1 MAQTGLFLGFVLGV
15 ALLALTVF
23 LTGRGW
29 RQYSVTSV
37 PTPTGGGSSGNAGE
51 SERGSGTET
60 GTAARR
66 WADDPTVLSL
76 VFLLA
81 ALGFGAVAVLFVGGS
96 TIPEGVSDA
105 AGPVLVAGTL
115 TVVVTHLFYG
125 TYHAARGRGLER
137 SQAALLGSWVL
148 GLLFVVGVALRLV
161 GLL

>member
-15 ALLALTVF
+15 VLLALTVF

-29 RQYSVTSV
+29 RHYTVTSV
-37 PTPTGGGSSGNAGE
+37 PTPTGGGSAGGA
-51 SERGSGTET
+51 SDS
-60 GTAARR
+60 AARR

-96 TIPEGVSDA
+96 TIPEGVTSA

-115 TVVVTHLFYG
+115 TVVVAYLFYG

>member
-15 ALLALTVF
+15 VLLALTVF

-29 RQYSVTSV
+29 RHYTVTSV
-37 PTPTGGGSSGNAGE
+37 PTPTGGGSA
-51 SERGSGTET
+51 GSGGGDT
-60 GTAARR
+60 ARR
-66 WADDPTVLSL
+66 WGDDPTVLSL
-76 VFLLA
+76 VFVLA
-81 ALGFGAVAVLFVGGS
+81 ALGFGAMAVLFVGGS
-96 TIPEGVSDA
+96 AIPESVTNA

-115 TVVVTHLFYG
+115 GVVVAYLFYG

>member
-15 ALLALTVF
+15 VLLALTVF

-29 RQYSVTSV
+29 RHYSVTNV
-37 PTPTGGGSSGNAGE
+37 PVPTGGRSSGGTSE
-51 SERGSGTET
+51 ST
-60 GTAARR
+60 ARR

-96 TIPEGVSDA
+96 AIPESVTSA

-115 TVVVTHLFYG
+115 TVVVAYLFYG
-125 TYHAARGRGLER
+125 TYHAARGRGLTR
-137 SQAALLGSWVL
+137 SQATLLGSWVL

>member
-29 RQYSVTSV
+29 RQYSVTNV
-37 PTPTGGGSSGNAGE
+37 PTPTGGGSSGNAGTDE
-51 SERGSGTET
+51 STAV
-60 GTAARR
+60 TAADR

-96 TIPEGVSDA
+96 TIPESVSDA

-115 TVVVTHLFYG
+115 TVVVTYLFYG

>member
-51 SERGSGTET
+51 SERERGS

-115 TVVVTHLFYG
+115 TVVITYLFYG

>member
-15 ALLALTVF
+15 VLLALTVF

-29 RQYSVTSV
+29 RHYSVTSV
-37 PTPTGGGSSGNAGE
+37 PTPTGGGSA
-51 SERGSGTET
+51 GSGS
-60 GTAARR
+60 GSGSDSRR

-76 VFLLA
+76 VFVLA
-81 ALGFGAVAVLFVGGS
+81 ALGFGAMAVLFVGGS
-96 TIPEGVSDA
+96 AIPESVTNV
-105 AGPVLVAGTL
+105 AGPALVAGTL
-115 TVVVTHLFYG
+115 GVVVAYLFYG
-125 TYHAARGRGLER
+125 TYHAARGHGLAR

>member
-51 SERGSGTET
+51 SERERGSGSGS

-66 WADDPTVLSL
+66 WADDPTVLS
-76 VFLLA
+76 
-81 ALGFGAVAVLFVGGS
+81 LGFGAVAVLFVGGS

-115 TVVVTHLFYG
+115 TVVVTYLFYG

>member
-15 ALLALTVF
+15 VLLALTVF

-29 RQYSVTSV
+29 RHYTVTSV
-37 PTPTGGGSSGNAGE
+37 PTPTGGGSAG
-51 SERGSGTET
+51 GGGGDT
-60 GTAARR
+60 ARR
-66 WADDPTVLSL
+66 WGDDPTVLSL
-76 VFLLA
+76 VFVLA
-81 ALGFGAVAVLFVGGS
+81 ALGFGAMAVLFVGGS
-96 TIPEGVSDA
+96 AIPESVTNA
-105 AGPVLVAGTL
+105 AGPALVAGTL
-115 TVVVTHLFYG
+115 GVVVAYLFYG

>member
-15 ALLALTVF
+15 VLLVLTVF

-29 RQYSVTSV
+29 RHYSVTSV
-37 PTPTGGGSSGNAGE
+37 PTPTGGGSA
-51 SERGSGTET
+51 GSG
-60 GTAARR
+60 GSAARR
-66 WADDPTVLSL
+66 WADDPTVLSV

-96 TIPEGVSDA
+96 AIPEGVSDA

-115 TVVVTHLFYG
+115 TVVVAYLFYG
-125 TYHAARGRGLER
+125 TYHAARGRGLAR

-148 GLLFVVGVALRLV
+148 GLLFVVGIALRLV

>member
-15 ALLALTVF
+15 VLLALTVF

-37 PTPTGGGSSGNAGE
+37 PMPTGGGSSGRAGGSDTE
-51 SERGSGTET
+51 SG
-60 GTAARR
+60 AAAGR

-76 VFLLA
+76 VFVLA

-96 TIPEGVSDA
+96 AIPEGVSNA

-115 TVVVTHLFYG
+115 TVVVAYLFYG
-125 TYHAARGRGLER
+125 TYHAARGRGLTR
-137 SQAALLGSWVL
+137 SQATLLGSWVL
-148 GLLFVVGVALRLV
+148 GLLSVVGIVLRLV
-161 GLL
+161 GFL